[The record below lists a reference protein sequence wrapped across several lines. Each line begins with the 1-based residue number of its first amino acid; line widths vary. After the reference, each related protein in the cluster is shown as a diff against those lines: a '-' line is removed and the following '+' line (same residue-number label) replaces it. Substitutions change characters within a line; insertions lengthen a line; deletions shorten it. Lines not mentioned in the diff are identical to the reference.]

1 MKEKKEKISQITK
14 QLLEKI
20 KTDIDS
26 ALAFILNKNE
36 IIQQPLIQRKFVTRR
51 TDDLLPAQKQAQ
63 NQQFPLSAALS
74 YDTYIVGVKN
84 NPGNWSWQFILNN
97 KTMSTFDYSS
107 LKA

>member
-51 TDDLLPAQKQAQ
+51 TDDLLPAQKQVQ
-63 NQQFPLSAALS
+63 NQQFPLQSALS
-74 YDTYIVGVKN
+74 FDTYIVGVKN
-84 NPGNWSWQFILNN
+84 YPG
-97 KTMSTFDYSS
+97 
-107 LKA
+107 